1 MTTRDRM
8 VILALVAAAAV
19 AGFWFMV
26 FAPKKA
32 EAGKLATQLS
42 EVRQQES
49 SSERDIAAGLA
60 ARSSYGHNYGVI
72 ARLGEAVPA
81 DDNGPSLVYQLDSAA
96 KRAGVDF
103 RSLKLTPGTGAAPA
117 PAAAAAP
124 AAGAKG
130 ASSTPSTPS
139 TGTASATQA
148 ASATLP
154 PGASVG
160 PAGFPTMPFQLGFDG
175 SFFHM
180 SDFFRRLDAFVNANS
195 KRVAV
200 SGRLLTINGISLTAS
215 RHGFPAVKAMVAAN
229 AYLVP
234 ADQGATAGA
243 TPAAPGAAGAKP
255 ASSPSSSSGAPAP
268 ATATGPGR

>member
-8 VILALVAAAAV
+8 VILVLIAAAAI

-26 FAPKKA
+26 FEPKRA
-32 EAGKLATQLS
+32 EANKLATELS
-42 EVRQQES
+42 AVRQKEATAQQ
-49 SSERDIAAGLA
+49 DIAAGLA
-60 ARSSYGHNYGVI
+60 ARSAYPHNYAVI

-81 DDNGPSLVYQLDSAA
+81 DDNGPSLVFQLDSAA

-103 RSLKLTPGTGAAPA
+103 RSLKLVPGSGPTPASAPAAGGKTGA
-117 PAAAAAP
+117 PAAATP
-124 AAGAKG
+124 AAA
-130 ASSTPSTPS
+130 TP
-139 TGTASATQA
+139 AAATQA

-160 PAGFPTMPFQLGFDG
+160 TAGFPTMPFKLGFDG

-180 SDFFRRLDAFVNANS
+180 SDFFRRLDAFVDANS

-200 SGRLLTINGISLTAS
+200 SGRLLTINGLSLTAS
-215 RHGFPAVKAMVAAN
+215 RHGFPAVKATVSAN

-234 ADQGATAGA
+234 ADQGSTSGA
-243 TPAAPGAAGAKP
+243 TPSAPAAAGAKP
-255 ASSPSSSSGAPAP
+255 AASSSSGA
-268 ATATGPGR
+268 